1 MKFSKA
7 IVSLVIALNVFFTI
21 AVLFIFYRVGVEPTT
36 LIAAWFSF
44 TTVELWAL
52 ASIKKREIEQNDN
65 VYENRYDL
73 DGDAIARVR
82 YNQDREGIQ

>member
-7 IVSLVIALNVFFTI
+7 IVALVIALNVFFTV

-52 ASIKKREIEQNDN
+52 AGIKKREIEQNDR
-65 VYENRYDL
+65 E
-73 DGDAIARVR
+73 AI
-82 YNQDREGIQ
+82 Q